1 MKRLLSIIAVAAMVL
16 GNVSLGYAGNPETVN
31 IAITIKHTKSIT
43 VSPATLDIKPGETKT
58 TSATVENDGTGIDET
73 VKMTKLEGV
82 PSGFTIKFQ
91 FTDTSEEPN
100 NGWKDYP
107 TDEVFKEIAH
117 GETKYLWVKLAVPN
131 PTTVVAP
138 NISVTLTAE

>member
-82 PSGFTIKFQ
+82 PSGFTIPLTRCSRKLHMVRLNTCGLNSQ
-91 FTDTSEEPN
+91 SR
-100 NGWKDYP
+100 
-107 TDEVFKEIAH
+107 ILL
-117 GETKYLWVKLAVPN
+117 LW
-131 PTTVVAP
+131 
-138 NISVTLTAE
+138 